1 MIGICCRRD
10 LDSDRFYMR
19 RQYSEAVFNAGGIPV
34 LLPLIPDQ
42 GGVTGLMKK
51 LDGIILAGSHSD
63 VDPFLYNQGPHTRL
77 GSVLPERDC
86 LDLLLLKECFAQ
98 KVPLLAIC
106 YGIQILN
113 VFLGGSLWQD
123 LESQMKNPLKH
134 SQQAPPDYQSH
145 SLRIQ
150 TGTLL
155 HQLAGKTEIRV
166 NSFHHQGIRQL
177 APSLRA
183 VAISPDRLV
192 EAVELKQNRGKS
204 FLLGIQWHPEIGW
217 EKDEL
222 SRKIFARFVL
232 AAGQRS

>member
-42 GGVTGLMKK
+42 GWVTGLMQK
-51 LDGIILAGSHSD
+51 LDGVVLAGSHSD
-63 VDPFLYNQGPHTRL
+63 VDPFLYNQEPHPRL
-77 GSVLPERDC
+77 GSVLSERDR
-86 LDLLLLKECFAQ
+86 LDLLLLKECFEQ

-145 SLRIQ
+145 SLQIQ

-155 HQLAGKTEIRV
+155 HQLAGKAEIRV
-166 NSFHHQGIRQL
+166 NSFHHQGIRRL
-177 APSLRA
+177 APPLRA
-183 VAISPDRLV
+183 VATSPDRLV

-204 FLLGIQWHPEIGW
+204 FLLGVQWHPEIGW

-222 SRKIFARFVL
+222 SRKIFDRFVL
-232 AAGQRS
+232 AAAQRC